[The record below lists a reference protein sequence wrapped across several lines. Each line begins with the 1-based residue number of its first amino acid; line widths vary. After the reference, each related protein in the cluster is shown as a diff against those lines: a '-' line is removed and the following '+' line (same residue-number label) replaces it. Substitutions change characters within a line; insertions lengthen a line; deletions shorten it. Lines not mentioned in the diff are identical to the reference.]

1 MKPPKK
7 RNPNEKRKDL
17 SEMTREAL
25 REQRRRQ
32 RKINKRKR
40 ITKGLISIIIILLI
54 IGGTSYGFY
63 EAVQRGL
70 FNITE
75 IEVVGNEIIDSQS
88 VIEAS
93 DIQMGDSIF
102 LVDLNKAHY
111 KINALLNLDKL
122 EITKIMPNKLL
133 IRMEESVPICAID
146 YNGTV
151 TYVTRDSKL
160 IKNGEYLRK
169 TDIPI
174 VFGAEKLTVSDIGKE
189 INIEPYW
196 RFDTVLN
203 ILKDFQDQ
211 GNLSK
216 ISEVRMTDHNTYEIV
231 TKNGTILIVWDYENF
246 AENSN
251 YIQNTLNQ
259 NTSNMIINLTGGTKP
274 VVKPR

>member
-40 ITKGLISIIIILLI
+40 ITKSLISIIIILLI

-160 IKNGEYLRK
+160 IENGEYLRK

-189 INIEPYW
+189 ISIEPYW

-216 ISEVRMTDHNTYEIV
+216 ISEVRMTDNNTYEIV
-231 TKNGTILIVWDYENF
+231 TKNGTILIVWDYDNF